1 MGSPPLFS
9 SSRLDEK
16 RRTLSTLTNSN
27 NKHLFFQAFLASV
40 FLLLLALTT
49 NTSTIDDDNRNAGFG
64 EDVENFAR
72 KIDAQ
77 KLMKQIQNQHG
88 GAYEDEDSKK
98 AVNYAV
104 KLDILSHDAELKAIK
119 LMRERDALLR
129 ALDANDKNS
138 GSLDEFAGEDSSGFG
153 MSSVSGKS
161 LSYKKMSKQ
170 VNLCNEDGTNVN
182 CPKRANVIEEEESS
196 SFPKVFVYDV
206 PKQLTSELAKRY
218 GRCERDQYGTEIWF
232 HRNFRDDKNGVRT
245 MNPEE
250 ADLFFVP
257 QYGECFLWSREMLR
271 HENQGQ
277 AMEETNEYFLEVLSH
292 VKGKLP
298 YFNRTDGRDHIF
310 VFAGARG
317 PTIFRDWQKEIPHSI
332 YLTPEGDRTLPQ
344 FDTWK
349 DIVIPGLEYD
359 KRMYLE
365 EHRNELVMNP
375 PKRKILAMFRGTID
389 HPAGFA
395 YSKGLRP
402 KLKKIFQNATDV
414 IYDTKIK
421 DCDRDCYVR
430 EMTESVFC
438 LNPLGW
444 TPWTLRFYQA
454 VMTRCIPIIIAD
466 NIEFPFESEIN
477 YSEFALKIPEKD
489 VSDIL
494 ETMRDMP
501 EEERERRR
509 RYMDKIWK
517 QFTYQR
523 PAEIGDAYYST
534 VKELARKVRAHK
546 KYGRE
551 SFW

>member
-1 MGSPPLFS
+1 MGGGSQQPPLFS
-9 SSRLDEK
+9 SSGSRKSNK
-16 RRTLSTLTNSN
+16 RFTKLCD
-27 NKHLFFQAFLASV
+27 KHAAFQSFFAAL
-40 FLLLLALTT
+40 FLLLLALVA
-49 NTSTIDDDNRNAGFG
+49 NSPSNDSEISSSSSSYD
-64 EDVENFAR
+64 
-72 KIDAQ
+72 KIDAK
-77 KLMKQIQNQHG
+77 KLMKSIQNQHG
-88 GAYEDEDSKK
+88 GEHEDEDAKK

-104 KLDILSHDAELKAIK
+104 QLDILSHDAELKAMR

-138 GSLDEFAGEDSSGFG
+138 GALDEFAGEDSSGFG
-153 MSSVSGKS
+153 MSSSSGKS

-182 CPKRANVIEEEESS
+182 CPKRANVIEEEEEESLA
-196 SFPKVFVYDV
+196 FPKVFVYDV
-206 PKQLTSELAKRY
+206 PKQLTSELAKKY

-292 VKGKLP
+292 VKGKWP
-298 YFNRTDGRDHIF
+298 YFNRTDGRDHVF

-365 EHRNELVMNP
+365 EHRNELVKNP

-414 IYDTKIK
+414 IYGTKIK

-509 RYMDKIWK
+509 QYMDKIWK
-517 QFTYQR
+517 KFTYQR
-523 PAEIGDAYYST
+523 PAELGDAYYSA
-534 VKELARKVRAHK
+534 VKELGRKVRAQK
-546 KYGRE
+546 KYGRK

>member
-1 MGSPPLFS
+1 MGGPQQPLFS
-9 SSRLDEK
+9 SSGSRKSKRLTKLCD
-16 RRTLSTLTNSN
+16 
-27 NKHLFFQAFLASV
+27 KHAAFQSFFAAL
-40 FLLLLALTT
+40 FLLLLALVA
-49 NTSTIDDDNRNAGFG
+49 NSPSNEEISSSSSYD
-64 EDVENFAR
+64 
-72 KIDAQ
+72 KIDAK
-77 KLMKQIQNQHG
+77 KLMKSIQNQHG
-88 GAYEDEDSKK
+88 GEHEDEDAKK

-104 KLDILSHDAELKAIK
+104 QLDILSHDAELKAMR

-129 ALDANDKNS
+129 ALDASDKNS
-138 GSLDEFAGEDSSGFG
+138 GALDEFAGEDSSGFG
-153 MSSVSGKS
+153 MSSSSGKS

-182 CPKRANVIEEEESS
+182 CPKRGNVIEEEEEESLA
-196 SFPKVFVYDV
+196 FPKVFVYDV
-206 PKQLTSELAKRY
+206 PKQLTSELAKKY

-292 VKGKLP
+292 VKGKWP
-298 YFNRTDGRDHIF
+298 YFNRTDGRDHVF

-365 EHRNELVMNP
+365 EHRNELVKNP

-414 IYDTKIK
+414 IYGTKIK

-509 RYMDKIWK
+509 QYMDKIWK
-517 QFTYQR
+517 KFTYQR
-523 PAEIGDAYYST
+523 PAELGDAYYST
-534 VKELARKVRAHK
+534 VKELGRKVRAQK
-546 KYGRE
+546 KYGRK

>member
-1 MGSPPLFS
+1 MGGPQQPLFS
-9 SSRLDEK
+9 SSGSRKSKRLTKLCD
-16 RRTLSTLTNSN
+16 
-27 NKHLFFQAFLASV
+27 KHAAFQSFFAAL
-40 FLLLLALTT
+40 FLLLLALVA
-49 NTSTIDDDNRNAGFG
+49 NSPSNEEISSSSSYD
-64 EDVENFAR
+64 
-72 KIDAQ
+72 KIDAK
-77 KLMKQIQNQHG
+77 KLMKSIQNQHG
-88 GAYEDEDSKK
+88 GEHEDEDAKK

-104 KLDILSHDAELKAIK
+104 QLDILSHDAELKAMR

-129 ALDANDKNS
+129 ALDASDKNS
-138 GSLDEFAGEDSSGFG
+138 GALDEFAGEDSSGFG
-153 MSSVSGKS
+153 MSSSSGKS

-182 CPKRANVIEEEESS
+182 CPKRGNVIEEEEEESLA
-196 SFPKVFVYDV
+196 FPKVFVYDV
-206 PKQLTSELAKRY
+206 PKQLTSELAKKY

-292 VKGKLP
+292 VKGKWP

-365 EHRNELVMNP
+365 EHRNELVKNP

-414 IYDTKIK
+414 IYGTKIK

-509 RYMDKIWK
+509 QYMDKIWK
-517 QFTYQR
+517 KFTYQR
-523 PAEIGDAYYST
+523 PAELGDAYYST
-534 VKELARKVRAHK
+534 VKELGRKVRAQK
-546 KYGRE
+546 KYGRK

>member
-1 MGSPPLFS
+1 MVGGSQQPPLFS
-9 SSRLDEK
+9 SSGSRKSNK
-16 RRTLSTLTNSN
+16 RFTKLCD
-27 NKHLFFQAFLASV
+27 KHAAFQSFFAAL
-40 FLLLLALTT
+40 FLLLLALVA
-49 NTSTIDDDNRNAGFG
+49 NSPSNEEISSSSSSYD
-64 EDVENFAR
+64 
-72 KIDAQ
+72 KIDAK
-77 KLMKQIQNQHG
+77 KLMKSIQNRHG
-88 GAYEDEDSKK
+88 GEHKDEDAKK

-104 KLDILSHDAELKAIK
+104 QLDILSHDAELKAMR

-129 ALDANDKNS
+129 ALDASDKNS
-138 GSLDEFAGEDSSGFG
+138 GALDEFAGEDSSGFG
-153 MSSVSGKS
+153 MSSSSGKS

-182 CPKRANVIEEEESS
+182 CPKRANVIEEEEEESLA
-196 SFPKVFVYDV
+196 FPKVFVYDV
-206 PKQLTSELAKRY
+206 PKQLTSELAKKY

-292 VKGKLP
+292 VKGKWP
-298 YFNRTDGRDHIF
+298 YFNRTDGRDHVF

-365 EHRNELVMNP
+365 EHRNELVKNP

-414 IYDTKIK
+414 IYGTKIK

-509 RYMDKIWK
+509 QYMDKIWK
-517 QFTYQR
+517 KFTYQR
-523 PAEIGDAYYST
+523 PAELGDAYYST
-534 VKELARKVRAHK
+534 VKELGRKVRAQK
-546 KYGRE
+546 KYGRK

>member
-1 MGSPPLFS
+1 MVGGPQQPPLFS
-9 SSRLDEK
+9 SSGSRKSNK
-16 RRTLSTLTNSN
+16 RFTKLCD
-27 NKHLFFQAFLASV
+27 KHAAFQSFFAAL
-40 FLLLLALTT
+40 FLLLLALVA
-49 NTSTIDDDNRNAGFG
+49 NSPSNEEISSSSSSYD
-64 EDVENFAR
+64 
-72 KIDAQ
+72 KIDAK
-77 KLMKQIQNQHG
+77 KLMKSIQNRHG
-88 GAYEDEDSKK
+88 GEHEDEDAKK

-104 KLDILSHDAELKAIK
+104 QLDILSHDAELKAMR

-129 ALDANDKNS
+129 ALDASDKNS
-138 GSLDEFAGEDSSGFG
+138 GALDEFAGEDSSGFG
-153 MSSVSGKS
+153 MSSSSGKS

-182 CPKRANVIEEEESS
+182 CPKRANVIEEEEEESLA
-196 SFPKVFVYDV
+196 FPKVFVYDV
-206 PKQLTSELAKRY
+206 PKQLTSELAKKY

-277 AMEETNEYFLEVLSH
+277 AMEETNEYFLKVLSH
-292 VKGKLP
+292 VKGKWP
-298 YFNRTDGRDHIF
+298 YFNRTDGRDHVF

-365 EHRNELVMNP
+365 EHRNELVKNP

-414 IYDTKIK
+414 IYGTKIK

-509 RYMDKIWK
+509 QYMDKIWK
-517 QFTYQR
+517 KFTYQR
-523 PAEIGDAYYST
+523 PAELGDAYYST
-534 VKELARKVRAHK
+534 VKELGRKVRAQK
-546 KYGRE
+546 KYGRK

>member
-1 MGSPPLFS
+1 MGGPQQPLFS
-9 SSRLDEK
+9 SSGSRKSKRLTKLWD
-16 RRTLSTLTNSN
+16 
-27 NKHLFFQAFLASV
+27 KHAAFQSFFAAL
-40 FLLLLALTT
+40 FLLLLALVA
-49 NTSTIDDDNRNAGFG
+49 NSPSNESEISSSSSYD
-64 EDVENFAR
+64 
-72 KIDAQ
+72 KIDAK
-77 KLMKQIQNQHG
+77 KLMKSIQNQHG
-88 GAYEDEDSKK
+88 GEHEDEDAKK

-104 KLDILSHDAELKAIK
+104 QLDILSHDAELKAMR

-129 ALDANDKNS
+129 ALDASDKNS
-138 GSLDEFAGEDSSGFG
+138 GALDEFAGEDSSGFG
-153 MSSVSGKS
+153 MSSSSGKS

-182 CPKRANVIEEEESS
+182 CPKRANVIEEEEGESLA
-196 SFPKVFVYDV
+196 FPKVFVYDV
-206 PKQLTSELAKRY
+206 PKQLTSELAKKY

-365 EHRNELVMNP
+365 EHRNELVKNP

-414 IYDTKIK
+414 IYGTKIK

-509 RYMDKIWK
+509 QYMDKIWK
-517 QFTYQR
+517 KFTYQR
-523 PAEIGDAYYST
+523 PAELGDAYYST
-534 VKELARKVRAHK
+534 VKELGRKVRAQK
-546 KYGRE
+546 KYGRK

>member
-1 MGSPPLFS
+1 MLLLLLLFNNTRTKWVHRS
-9 SSRLDEK
+9 SLRARESARHWGRPHLAAGVD
-16 RRTLSTLTNSN
+16 
-27 NKHLFFQAFLASV
+27 KHAVFQSFFAAL

-49 NTSTIDDDNRNAGFG
+49 IDNDDQRGGRNLLRDDGRFYERGKSTRKNSRNRS
-64 EDVENFAR
+64 
-72 KIDAQ
+72 
-77 KLMKQIQNQHG
+77 QNQHG
-88 GAYEDEDSKK
+88 GEHEDEDAKK

-104 KLDILSHDAELKAIK
+104 QLDILSHDAELKAMT

-129 ALDANDKNS
+129 ALDANDKNA

-153 MSSVSGKS
+153 MSSSSSGKS

-182 CPKRANVIEEEESS
+182 CPKRLNVFEKVLRSS
-196 SFPKVFVYDV
+196 KKAFPKVFVYDV
-206 PKQLTSELAKRY
+206 PKQFTSELAKRY

-245 MNPEE
+245 MNPDE

-292 VKGKLP
+292 VKGKWP
-298 YFNRTDGRDHIF
+298 YFNRTDGRDHVF

-359 KRMYLE
+359 KRLYLE
-365 EHRNELVMNP
+365 EHRNELVKNP

-389 HPAGFA
+389 HPAGLA

-402 KLKKIFQNATDV
+402 KLKKIFQMPQTSSMTLKSKTAT
-414 IYDTKIK
+414 
-421 DCDRDCYVR
+421 
-430 EMTESVFC
+430 
-438 LNPLGW
+438 
-444 TPWTLRFYQA
+444 
-454 VMTRCIPIIIAD
+454 
-466 NIEFPFESEIN
+466 
-477 YSEFALKIPEKD
+477 
-489 VSDIL
+489 
-494 ETMRDMP
+494 ETVTSA
-501 EEERERRR
+501 
-509 RYMDKIWK
+509 K
-517 QFTYQR
+517 
-523 PAEIGDAYYST
+523 
-534 VKELARKVRAHK
+534 
-546 KYGRE
+546 
-551 SFW
+551 

>member
-1 MGSPPLFS
+1 MGGPQQPLFS
-9 SSRLDEK
+9 SSSGSSHKSK
-16 RRTLSTLTNSN
+16 RFMKLCD
-27 NKHLFFQAFLASV
+27 KHAAFQSFFAAL
-40 FLLLLALTT
+40 FLLLLALVA
-49 NTSTIDDDNRNAGFG
+49 NSPSNEEISSHSSSSYD
-64 EDVENFAR
+64 
-72 KIDAQ
+72 KIDAK
-77 KLMKQIQNQHG
+77 KLMKSIQNQHG
-88 GAYEDEDSKK
+88 GEHEDEDAKK

-104 KLDILSHDAELKAIK
+104 QLDILSHDAELKAMR

-129 ALDANDKNS
+129 ALDASDKNS
-138 GSLDEFAGEDSSGFG
+138 GALDEFAGEDSSGFG
-153 MSSVSGKS
+153 MSSSSGKS

-182 CPKRANVIEEEESS
+182 CPKRANVIEEEEGESLA
-196 SFPKVFVYDV
+196 FPKVFVYDV
-206 PKQLTSELAKRY
+206 PKQLTSELAKKY

-292 VKGKLP
+292 VKGKWP
-298 YFNRTDGRDHIF
+298 YFNRTDGRDHVF

-365 EHRNELVMNP
+365 EHRNELVKNP

-414 IYDTKIK
+414 IYGTKIK

-509 RYMDKIWK
+509 QYMDKIWK
-517 QFTYQR
+517 KFTYQR
-523 PAEIGDAYYST
+523 PAELGDAYYST
-534 VKELARKVRAHK
+534 VKELGRKVRAQK
-546 KYGRE
+546 KYGRK

>member
-1 MGSPPLFS
+1 MGGPQQPLFS
-9 SSRLDEK
+9 SSGSRKSKRLTKLCD
-16 RRTLSTLTNSN
+16 
-27 NKHLFFQAFLASV
+27 KHAAFQSFFAAL
-40 FLLLLALTT
+40 FLLLLALVA
-49 NTSTIDDDNRNAGFG
+49 NSPSNEEISSSSSYD
-64 EDVENFAR
+64 
-72 KIDAQ
+72 KIDAK
-77 KLMKQIQNQHG
+77 KLMKSIQNQHG
-88 GAYEDEDSKK
+88 GEHEDEDAKK

-104 KLDILSHDAELKAIK
+104 QLDILSHDAELKAMR

-129 ALDANDKNS
+129 ALDASDKNS
-138 GSLDEFAGEDSSGFG
+138 GALDEFAGEDSSGFG
-153 MSSVSGKS
+153 MSSSSGKS

-182 CPKRANVIEEEESS
+182 CPKRGNVIEEEEEESLA
-196 SFPKVFVYDV
+196 FPKVFVYDV
-206 PKQLTSELAKRY
+206 PKQLTSELAKKY

-257 QYGECFLWSREMLR
+257 QYGECFLWAREMLR

-292 VKGKLP
+292 VKGKWP
-298 YFNRTDGRDHIF
+298 YFNRTDGRDHVF

-349 DIVIPGLEYD
+349 DIVIPGFEYD

-365 EHRNELVMNP
+365 EHRNELVKNP

-414 IYDTKIK
+414 IYGTKIK

-509 RYMDKIWK
+509 QYMDKIWK
-517 QFTYQR
+517 KFTYQR
-523 PAEIGDAYYST
+523 PAELGDAYYST
-534 VKELARKVRAHK
+534 VKELGRKVRAQK
-546 KYGRE
+546 KYGRK